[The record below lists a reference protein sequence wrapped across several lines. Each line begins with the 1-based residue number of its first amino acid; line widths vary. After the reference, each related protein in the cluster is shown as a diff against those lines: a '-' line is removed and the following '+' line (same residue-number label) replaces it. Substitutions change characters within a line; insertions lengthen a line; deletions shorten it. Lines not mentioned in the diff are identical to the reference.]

1 MYHAAFFGACEASG
15 AQLKSIGITATPTGV
30 PGSTA
35 DPFSPF
41 EIQIPTGTDLSQL
54 SATLPPL
61 VPTPSPGAVG
71 KGTSGNGGN
80 SGNSGSSGSSGNSS
94 GSGSGSGSGGGAI
107 GLSPVWALGTSAVV
121 AISIAIAMQ
130 GVSFL

>member
-15 AQLKSIGITATPTGV
+15 AQLKSIGITATPTGI

-41 EIQIPTGTDLSQL
+41 EIQIPTGTDESQL

-71 KGTSGNGGN
+71 KGTGGNGGN
-80 SGNSGSSGSSGNSS
+80 SGNSSSSGSSGS
-94 GSGSGSGSGGGAI
+94 GGGGGAI

-121 AISIAIAMQ
+121 AISVAI
-130 GVSFL
+130 